1 MAVPTTHFA
10 SEAYRLSRKL
20 MLGATPLIT
29 VTALAGVPGF
39 LAHAYGE
46 RVVRRANEAAR
57 LDVEAIEDPNC
68 FIPHLTMATYLDA
81 IERLVGD
88 EDFSLVA
95 APHLTMG
102 SKGCWADYMLGGAT
116 LHEAI
121 ARGISTIAFHSK
133 GDVLSL
139 AMSDGEARV
148 SYASAAKTLD
158 GYRHIAV
165 GSAAILLSLCRAF
178 LPPPWQPSRIEF
190 DLAVPV
196 HPGAFEEVFGC
207 PVRFEAETVSVCF
220 EARDLYRRAVRPDAH
235 ALITAGD
242 VARARVDC
250 RTLNALSDVVIQ
262 QIWAQ
267 VLSGSV
273 SVESAA
279 CSVGTS
285 VRTLQRELNRE
296 GTSFRDLANAMRTKR
311 AMELLRETDAS
322 VTEIA
327 AALGYSA
334 PAHFARA
341 FRAAAGISPNGFR
354 RPRQSP
360 IAG

>member
-1 MAVPTTHFA
+1 
-10 SEAYRLSRKL
+10 
-20 MLGATPLIT
+20 MLGTTPLIT

-46 RVVRRANEAAR
+46 RVVRRANEVAM

-68 FIPHLTMATYLDA
+68 FIPHLTMVTYLDTV
-81 IERLVGD
+81 ERLVGD
-88 EDFSLVA
+88 ENFSLVA
-95 APHLTMG
+95 APQLTMG
-102 SKGCWADYMLGGAT
+102 SKGCWGAYMLGAAT
-116 LHEAI
+116 LNDAI

-139 AMSDGEARV
+139 AVCEGEARL
-148 SYASAAKTLD
+148 SYASAAKGLD
-158 GYRHIAV
+158 GYRHVAV
-165 GSAAILLSLCRAF
+165 GSAAILLNMCRAF
-178 LPPPWQPSRIEF
+178 LPPPWHPSRIEL
-190 DLAVPV
+190 DIAAPANPTL
-196 HPGAFEEVFGC
+196 FEEVFGC

-220 EARDLYRRAVRPDAH
+220 EVRDLYRRAPRPDVQ

-250 RTLNALSDVVIQ
+250 RTLNALRDVVIQ

-279 CSVGTS
+279 CSVGAS

-296 GTSFRDLANAMRTKR
+296 GTSFRDLANAMRAKR
-311 AMELLRETDAS
+311 AMELLRETEAS

-327 AALGYSA
+327 GALGYSA

-341 FRAAAGISPNGFR
+341 FRAAAGISPNEFR
-354 RPRQSP
+354 RRRSM
-360 IAG
+360 IAA